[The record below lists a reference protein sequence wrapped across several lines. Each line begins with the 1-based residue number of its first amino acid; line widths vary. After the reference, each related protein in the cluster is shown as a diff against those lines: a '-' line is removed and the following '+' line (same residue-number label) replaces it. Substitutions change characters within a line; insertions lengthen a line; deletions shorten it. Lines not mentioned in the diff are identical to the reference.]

1 MKTVKNFTRS
11 DLKKPKSYKARNWT
25 KNYDEKGVKR
35 VLEDAVEKLKPQQV
49 KNKLERSPEKD
60 ILDFSGEENG
70 FFKIGNNVY
79 ETKFPR

>member
-25 KNYDEKGVKR
+25 KNYDEKGVKK
-35 VLEDAVEKLKPQQV
+35 VIENTVEKLKPQKPQY
-49 KNKLERSPEKD
+49 KLERTPEKD
-60 ILDFSGEENG
+60 VLDFSGEENG
-70 FFKIGNNVY
+70 FFKIGDKVF

>member
-11 DLKKPKSYKARNWT
+11 DLKKPKSYKARNWS

-60 ILDFSGEENG
+60 LLDLSLEEDG
-70 FFKIGNNVY
+70 FFKIGDNVY